1 MKGIIFKD
9 KDFLKK
15 IIAEYGNITLAE
27 LLNKIK

>member
-1 MKGIIFKD
+1 MKGLIFKD

-15 IIAEYGNITLAE
+15 LIAKYGNITLAE